1 MNGMVTHIATLECLV
16 TQPHRAVD
24 CAIVMARRQSQGGA
38 DLASRRR
45 EDEQGQPEEGV
56 RWHGSHSSGS

>member
-24 CAIVMARRQSQGGA
+24 CAIVMARRYGREEA
-38 DLASRRR
+38 DLAMRRPH
-45 EDEQGQPEEGV
+45 EDEQPQGNPQGRV
-56 RWHGSHSSGS
+56 

>member
-24 CAIVMARRQSQGGA
+24 CAIVMARRLGREEA
-38 DLASRRR
+38 DLAMRQPR
-45 EDEQGQPEEGV
+45 EDEQPQRKPQERV
-56 RWHGSHSSGS
+56 

>member
-24 CAIVMARRQSQGGA
+24 CAIVMARRQGREETDSA
-38 DLASRRR
+38 MRRQH
-45 EDEQGQPEEGV
+45 EDEQPQGKPQRRV
-56 RWHGSHSSGS
+56 

>member
-24 CAIVMARRQSQGGA
+24 CPIVKARRPGREEA
-38 DLASRRR
+38 DVAMRRQREHEQPQRKSRERA
-45 EDEQGQPEEGV
+45 
-56 RWHGSHSSGS
+56 

>member
-24 CAIVMARRQSQGGA
+24 CAMVMARRQSQEGA
-38 DLASRRR
+38 DLAMRRQR
-45 EDEQGQPEEGV
+45 EYEQPQRKPQERV
-56 RWHGSHSSGS
+56 